1 MCSRYKRLCLFV
13 VNESSRFRRNGIKTS
28 HQNTHKQTHI
38 LHIYFAFGCLF
49 LCVPSLSCRNVNAK
63 CEVTMKIN
71 IKINIECTFLH
82 LRRRHNTMRVQKKN
96 ANGILVLSSQ
106 LRKCHCKWRSH
117 WLVLSCSK
125 ALRCAFQFVRR
136 NHFRWNADSNLKLFA
151 WTLRK
156 CVCVSIRFVSYEF
169 VHGIQVD
176 SIFMVA
182 AFFLLFVVNF
192 TISKW
197 QENMKLLVFDV
208 TAADDHRSSFAF
220 YHCMRCKLNVWRLFV
235 SLTLEMECLL
245 YA

>member
-182 AFFLLFVVNF
+182 AFFCYLSS
-192 TISKW
+192 ISQFQNDRKIW
-197 QENMKLLVFDV
+197 NCWFLMSPRLMI
-208 TAADDHRSSFAF
+208 TDHRSRSIIVCAVNWMFGV
-220 YHCMRCKLNVWRLFV
+220 YLF
-235 SLTLEMECLL
+235 LL
-245 YA
+245 R